1 MDLDGDEGAAAVAP
15 AVEGPEVVV
24 QGPANFNIFHG
35 EGPPHLLEQD
45 LPAERT
51 PRVKQDPTTELIRAA
66 AGTPEPA
73 ASSARK
79 EEPSEASNSAALPV
93 DSGIGDAFV
102 VDYGAGDDIED

>member
-35 EGPPHLLEQD
+35 ESPPHLLEQD

-51 PRVKQDPTTELIRAA
+51 PRVKQDPTTELIGAA
-66 AGTPEPA
+66 TGAPEPA
-73 ASSARK
+73 ASSAKK
-79 EEPSEASNSAALPV
+79 EEPSEASNSDALPV
-93 DSGIGDAFV
+93 DSGIGDEFV